1 MNRKEKIGKVLRN
14 YNIFVKS
21 LTRLDHNSREVIEV
35 VKETTQVIFSLKS
48 ILNKDGYTSHL

>member
-21 LTRLDHNSREVIEV
+21 LTRPDHNSREVIEV

-48 ILNKDGYTSHL
+48 ILNKGGYTSHL